1 MVNIVKK
8 KSNLSIRSCLL
19 ISQIKCL
26 KSLESL
32 WLLDSKVWLSEW
44 LSDSVSEW
52 QGHLLSCQTLV
63 WTAKK
68 RKYIFYRVSKK
79 TYIFLS
85 SWLAGADRLAPGGL
99 IFKLWMVT
107 FDWCNASTATR
118 RGKAGCS
125 SRETSNSGMATHIRS
140 RHPEQANQVVQLNEF
155 SIYNFFLLGTESTGC
170 HKLPTVATI
179 CQQLPQ
185 VVKSCWKLTK
195 FHLTSTHSDSWLL
208 LNW

>member
-1 MVNIVKK
+1 MT
-8 KSNLSIRSCLL
+8 
-19 ISQIKCL
+19 
-26 KSLESL
+26 
-32 WLLDSKVWLSEW
+32 LSE
-44 LSDSVSEW
+44 LVSDSVSEW

-79 TYIFLS
+79 TYLFLS
-85 SWLAGADRLAPGGL
+85 SCLAGADRLAPGRL

-125 SRETSNSGMATHIRS
+125 SRETSNSGMATPIRS

-155 SIYNFFLLGTESTGC
+155 SIDICFLLGTESTGC

-185 VVKSCWKLTK
+185 VVKSWQN
-195 FHLTSTHSDSWLL
+195 FIWLL
-208 LNW
+208 LTLTPDFY

>member
-1 MVNIVKK
+1 MI
-8 KSNLSIRSCLL
+8 
-19 ISQIKCL
+19 
-26 KSLESL
+26 
-32 WLLDSKVWLSEW
+32 
-44 LSDSVSEW
+44 EW
-52 QGHLLSCQTLV
+52 QGHQLSCQTLV

-155 SIYNFFLLGTESTGC
+155 SIYNLIN
-170 HKLPTVATI
+170 KVQRVQVATS

-185 VVKSCWKLTK
+185 FVNSCHKLSK
-195 FHLTSTHSDSWLL
+195 VDKISSDFYSLWLL
-208 LNW
+208 TFTKLIGICLELLGH